1 MELSLPPQLEDFVR
15 SMVRS
20 GRYVDEQEVVRDA
33 LRQMRA
39 IVRAAEDPSLAGLV
53 RDALGLANQAQRDV
67 TTVIQAADRET
78 TVLGDVM
85 GHASA
90 VTNAAFE
97 VMRKVPGAR
106 EVERVVR
113 VPLDGLMFASQQ
125 GEQQAR
131 LMRTNLEA
139 TAKALGLLTAVL
151 ERVNAASRSVNNVI
165 SPPAS

>member
-15 SMVRS
+15 AMVRS
-20 GRYVDEQEVVRDA
+20 GKYVDEQEVVRDA

-39 IVRAAEDPSLAGLV
+39 IVRAAEDPSLVGLM

-67 TTVIQAADRET
+67 TSMVQAADRES
-78 TVLGDVM
+78 TVFGEVM
-85 GHASA
+85 GHATA

-106 EVERVVR
+106 EVEKVIR
-113 VPLDGLMFASQQ
+113 VPIDGVMFASQQ

-151 ERVNAASRSVNNVI
+151 ERVNSAGRSVNNVI
-165 SPPAS
+165 SPPEG